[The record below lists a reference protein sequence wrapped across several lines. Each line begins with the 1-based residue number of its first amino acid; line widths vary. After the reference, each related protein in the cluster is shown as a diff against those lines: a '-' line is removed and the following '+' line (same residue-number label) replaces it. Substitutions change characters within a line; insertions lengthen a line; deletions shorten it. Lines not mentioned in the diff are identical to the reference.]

1 MRNVNSSTY
10 SRSETSSKIF
20 SQNQPYI
27 MSGQSVITYF
37 HTLAALATF
46 LLWGICLLNGTV
58 KALLIAVW
66 NGRFD
71 NEVALKTNYT
81 GIPLID
87 YPIALLVAFFFY
99 GTNGQDHD
107 YNLFLVDAYSTLQSA
122 FVWLYIE
129 ASRPGSKPKWVEKP
143 MVFGILWQCFGAAIS
158 LPLYYALHVSWANQS
173 KTFRAV
179 NADMAK
185 AIPFGFLLG
194 AVAPAIIGMA
204 PTWNGPESRT
214 AEMHQNILFAWQPDP
229 IWVSLIQTG
238 IITALPL
245 FHRTASRE
253 NGISTAQKWIGISY
267 ILAALSSAL
276 GHLYTMGSVLC
287 GPSPIATLRR
297 MYVPFPFSGPAGV
310 TNIFT
315 LGPWLFLQY
324 DLIIIGLSSLSWAYI
339 MLARVSNGKGLSH
352 GALALTMLVGSLT
365 IGPGATVSLALLARE
380 RLLPVYAKGQK

>member
-1 MRNVNSSTY
+1 MN
-10 SRSETSSKIF
+10 
-20 SQNQPYI
+20 
-27 MSGQSVITYF
+27 GQSVITYF
-37 HTLAALATF
+37 RTLAVVATF

-58 KALLIAVW
+58 KALLLAVW
-66 NGRFD
+66 NGRFND
-71 NEVALKTNYT
+71 EVELKTNYT
-81 GIPLID
+81 GLPLID

-99 GTNGQDHD
+99 GTNGHDHD

-129 ASRPGSKPKWVEKP
+129 ASRPGTKPRWVEKP

-173 KTFRAV
+173 KIFRA
-179 NADMAK
+179 ADADLTR

-238 IITALPL
+238 IITAMSL
-245 FHRTASRE
+245 FRSTVGRNNGTAA
-253 NGISTAQKWIGISY
+253 TQKWVAISY
-267 ILAALSSAL
+267 VLAALSSAL
-276 GHLYTMGSVLC
+276 GHLYTMINVLAK
-287 GPSPIATLRR
+287 PDPIATLIR

-315 LGPWLFLQY
+315 YGPWLFLQY
-324 DLIIIGLSSLSWAYI
+324 DLIIISLSSISWAYI
-339 MLARVSNGKGLSH
+339 MLARASEGKGLSH
-352 GALALTMLVGSLT
+352 GALALLMLVGSLT

-380 RLLPVYAKGQK
+380 RLLPVYDKGHK